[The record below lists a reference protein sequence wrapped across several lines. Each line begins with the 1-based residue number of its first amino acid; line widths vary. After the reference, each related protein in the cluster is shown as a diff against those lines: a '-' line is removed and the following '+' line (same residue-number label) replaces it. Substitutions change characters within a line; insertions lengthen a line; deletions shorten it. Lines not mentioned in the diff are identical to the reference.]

1 MCIFIYGDKVTKKRA
16 KSKAK
21 RHFFSPS
28 TAVRG
33 IAKRPMGHS
42 PSPHREFE
50 VLSVGISTRTYG
62 DKYTYLWRQVHV
74 LMATST
80 RTSFHREV
88 LGIIEIFIFP
98 P

>member
-1 MCIFIYGDKVTKKRA
+1 MMCIFIYGDKVTKKRA

-28 TAVRG
+28 TAVQG

-62 DKYTYLWRQVHV
+62 NKCTYLWRQVHV
-74 LMATST
+74 LIWIST
-80 RTSFHREV
+80 RTYGNKYTYF
-88 LGIIEIFIFP
+88 FP
-98 P
+98 